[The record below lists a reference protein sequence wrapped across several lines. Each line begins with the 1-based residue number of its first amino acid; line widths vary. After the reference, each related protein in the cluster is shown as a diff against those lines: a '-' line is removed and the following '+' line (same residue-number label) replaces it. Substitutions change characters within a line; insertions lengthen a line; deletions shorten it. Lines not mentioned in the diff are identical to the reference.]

1 MAGEGIDEPLLLD
14 GLLPAGAGVVVRRS
28 IFYGSGSTGPAQPP
42 LLPEP
47 EQPKPPRSTASLRLK
62 VP

>member
-28 IFYGSGSTGPAQPP
+28 IFYGPAQPP